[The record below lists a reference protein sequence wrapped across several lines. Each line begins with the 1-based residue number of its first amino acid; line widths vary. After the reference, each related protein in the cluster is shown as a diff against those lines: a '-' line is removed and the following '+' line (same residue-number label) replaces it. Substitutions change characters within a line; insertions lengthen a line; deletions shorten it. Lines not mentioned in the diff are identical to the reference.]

1 MDKNF
6 IKMYLLA
13 LALTASIAGVSYIF
27 YYVGMFNSVLFV
39 TVAGFLRIGY
49 VLYKDLLKFKERRY

>member
-13 LALTASIAGVSYIF
+13 LALTASIGGVSYIF
-27 YYVGMFNSVLFV
+27 YHVGMFNSVLFFV
-39 TVAGFLRIGY
+39 VAGFLRIGY